1 MSEFRGSVLDP
12 TIIDEPKT
20 QIEFSGNGG
29 SNTPPGL
36 PETINGSPD
45 HPPIPESPEVIDAR
59 FGEIASDAR
68 FGAIVSRLGD
78 VAASMDKIASED
90 GDGHTTEPGSNVI
103 DAWIKFADA
112 GLDEVDSR
120 DKPGVVVSLQ
130 NFRNTRPK
138 TL

>member
-45 HPPIPESPEVIDAR
+45 HPPIRESKEVVN
-59 FGEIASDAR
+59 AR

-78 VAASMDKIASED
+78 VAAIMDKIASED
-90 GDGHTTEPGSNVI
+90 GDEHTIGPDQNVI
-103 DAWIKFADA
+103 DIGGKLTDRPDDTA
-112 GLDEVDSR
+112 LR
-120 DKPGVVVSLQ
+120 GVQGSITSLQ
-130 NFRNTRPK
+130 DYKSKRPR

>member
-78 VAASMDKIASED
+78 VAAIMDKIASED
-90 GDGHTTEPGSNVI
+90 GDEHTIGPDQNVI
-103 DAWIKFADA
+103 DIGGKLTDRPDDTA
-112 GLDEVDSR
+112 LR
-120 DKPGVVVSLQ
+120 GVQGSITSLQ
-130 NFRNTRPK
+130 DYKSKRPEI
-138 TL
+138 L

>member
-1 MSEFRGSVLDP
+1 MLELSGSIIV
-12 TIIDEPKT
+12 IDEPMP
-20 QIEFSGNGG
+20 QGEFLGNGG

-36 PETINGSPD
+36 PETINGRPD

-68 FGAIVSRLGD
+68 FGEIAVHLAGVATVMDRIV
-78 VAASMDKIASED
+78 A
-90 GDGHTTEPGSNVI
+90 GDGYEHTTEPKPYSDRQRI
-103 DAWIKFADA
+103 RFIEA
-112 GLDEVDSR
+112 GLSKATPR
-120 DKPGVVVSLQ
+120 AKPGVVVSLQ